1 MNIDNTKRF
10 SLNVF
15 LGLII
20 ILLISFIYYNTAST
34 LISDWNTNPDYS
46 HGFFIPLI
54 SLYLIWGVVKK
65 IEPSGLYPSD
75 WGLLPITIGALL
87 QIAAAVGSENFL
99 QGLSLIIVLWS
110 LGLYLCGRE
119 ISIRLLVP
127 IGYLIFMIPIPAIL
141 WNNISFM
148 LKLKA
153 TGLAVYIIT
162 AFTNITLLQEGNI
175 IHLAKGSLEVADAC
189 SGLRSLIALLALG
202 VLMAYLSKLSLW
214 KKIVLVITAIPVA
227 VVTNIIRLI
236 IIVLLADRFGIG
248 IAESF
253 LHLFSGVIIF
263 ILGISLLLVV
273 HVFLIKTE
281 SNDQKRTE
289 L

>member
-1 MNIDNTKRF
+1 
-10 SLNVF
+10 
-15 LGLII
+15 
-20 ILLISFIYYNTAST
+20 
-34 LISDWNTNPDYS
+34 
-46 HGFFIPLI
+46 
-54 SLYLIWGVVKK
+54 
-65 IEPSGLYPSD
+65 
-75 WGLLPITIGALL
+75 LPITIGALL

-175 IHLAKGSLEVADAC
+175 IHLAKGHLKW
-189 SGLRSLIALLALG
+189 LMHALG
-202 VLMAYLSKLSLW
+202 
-214 KKIVLVITAIPVA
+214 
-227 VVTNIIRLI
+227 
-236 IIVLLADRFGIG
+236 
-248 IAESF
+248 
-253 LHLFSGVIIF
+253 SG
-263 ILGISLLLVV
+263 
-273 HVFLIKTE
+273 H
-281 SNDQKRTE
+281 
-289 L
+289 